1 MDTRKEPFWEGVRD
15 VAPLLPGV
23 FPFAVITGATALQAG
38 LSPET
43 VLGMAAGI
51 FAGASQLATVQLLKA
66 GAVPWVI
73 VATALLIN
81 LRFVMYS
88 ASLAPHMAH
97 VPTYRRW
104 PLAYLL
110 TDQAYALS
118 MARFHHRPGEPAGHK
133 SRYYAG
139 TALTMWVSW
148 MTGNLVGIGFGGR
161 VPAALSLQFA
171 IPLTFLALL
180 VPLLRDR
187 PTLMAAAVGGGVA
200 VAGDGLPFNLG
211 LVLGAGAG
219 IAAALV
225 TEALRPDAPA
235 P

>member
-1 MDTRKEPFWEGVRD
+1 MAQPARPFWEGVRD

-23 FPFAVITGATALQAG
+23 LPFAVITGATALEAG

-43 VLGMAAGI
+43 AVAMAVGI
-51 FAGASQLATVQLLKA
+51 FAGASQLATVQLVEA
-66 GAVPWVI
+66 GAVPWVV

-88 ASLAPHMAH
+88 ASLAPHLAH
-97 VPTYRRW
+97 MPPLRRW

-118 MARFHHRPGEPAGHK
+118 MARFHHRPGEPDGHK
-133 SRYYAG
+133 PWYYLG
-139 TALTMWVSW
+139 TAVTMWIAW
-148 MTGNLVGIGFGGR
+148 LMGNLGGIAFGGR
-161 VPAALSLQFA
+161 VPAGLSLQFA

-187 PTLMAAAVGGGVA
+187 PTVVAAVVGGAVA
-200 VAGDGLPFNLG
+200 VAGAGLPFNLG
-211 LVLGAGAG
+211 LVLGGVSG
-219 IAAALV
+219 ICAALLA
-225 TEALRPDAPA
+225 ENLRPDPSAS
-235 P
+235 